1 MSHIKKLSISKKI
14 LLITSIFLL
23 LLFFLTPING
33 DDWGNY
39 LVGKK
44 GLLAGLKNAAEMYYS
59 WEGRFISR
67 LLIDILTYHKW
78 LWNIL
83 NTTIVI
89 SFITICHKFITQKN
103 KIYYLIPI
111 FLLFTCSN
119 YFYTQC
125 YLWVAGNITYLIPS
139 ILTIIVV
146 YYLYKNIKNNLS
158 ILESIVLIV
167 LSIIIPMFVENIGCA
182 YVVAIL
188 LMNIYYYLENKKIS
202 FIQIIMLLLSII
214 SLIIMLKSPGSASRM
229 QIYPEFENMSLSG
242 KIFYNIPNFIS
253 YTFGKN
259 AIILLFVLILINKM
273 LISKLKN
280 IKYKNIILIIFNI
293 IPTLSIL
300 ENILYIM
307 PLNININYSIL
318 NTSNWYYL
326 LYWFIFTL
334 LWFYT
339 IIYFIKDK
347 KEKIFFIILLL
358 VGFIS
363 TGVMLL
369 TPVWGERVTAL
380 YILINILIITRI
392 SNNVLVFKGTL
403 RNLFLTLVIISYI
416 AIITCGIIN
425 RVFDIRRENTINKQI
440 NSDTIIV
447 PVNKLQ
453 TLWNYN
459 PWDEYHIS
467 SFKNYYNIDS
477 SKELTLKILSAEEY
491 IKYLIRGEY

>member
-1 MSHIKKLSISKKI
+1 M
-14 LLITSIFLL
+14 
-23 LLFFLTPING
+23 
-33 DDWGNY
+33 
-39 LVGKK
+39 
-44 GLLAGLKNAAEMYYS
+44 
-59 WEGRFISR
+59 
-67 LLIDILTYHKW
+67 
-78 LWNIL
+78 
-83 NTTIVI
+83 
-89 SFITICHKFITQKN
+89 
-103 KIYYLIPI
+103 
-111 FLLFTCSN
+111 
-119 YFYTQC
+119 
-125 YLWVAGNITYLIPS
+125 
-139 ILTIIVV
+139 
-146 YYLYKNIKNNLS
+146 
-158 ILESIVLIV
+158 IV

-229 QIYPEFENMSLSG
+229 QIYPEFENMSLFG

-253 YTFGKN
+253 YTFEKN
-259 AIILLFVLILINKM
+259 AIILLFILILINKM

-403 RNLFLTLVIISYI
+403 KNLFLTLVIISYI

-467 SFKNYYNIDS
+467 SFKNYYNIDN